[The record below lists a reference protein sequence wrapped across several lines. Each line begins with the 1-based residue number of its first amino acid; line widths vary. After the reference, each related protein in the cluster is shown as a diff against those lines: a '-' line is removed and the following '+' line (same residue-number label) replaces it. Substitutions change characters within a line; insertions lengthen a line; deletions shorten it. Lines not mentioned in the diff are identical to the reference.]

1 MLCRGR
7 AITLSIPRGGWV
19 GWVRSK
25 PLLSAVGERRVVRQL
40 KHCAL
45 IKLAPLN
52 YKEMGLSSDG
62 KPASLLF
69 KAEVLL

>member
-1 MLCRGR
+1 MLCRDR
-7 AITLSIPRGGWV
+7 AIAPSIPRGGWV
-19 GWVRSK
+19 GWVQSE
-25 PLLSAVGERRVVRQL
+25 PLLSAVAERRVVRQL
-40 KHCAL
+40 KQCAL

-62 KPASLLF
+62 KPASLLL

>member
-1 MLCRGR
+1 M
-7 AITLSIPRGGWV
+7 
-19 GWVRSK
+19 
-25 PLLSAVGERRVVRQL
+25 LSAVGERRVVRQL
-40 KHCAL
+40 KHYAL

-62 KPASLLF
+62 KLASLLF